1 MGGGFGL
8 PASVDRSFDRLIN
21 GLVTA
26 FSNWSEQV
34 AAPGRGA

>member
-8 PASVDRSFDRLIN
+8 PIDVDRSFDRLVR

-26 FSNWSEQV
+26 FSSWTDD
-34 AAPGRGA
+34 PGS